1 MGYLNSAYGLK
12 PTLVVTHH
20 ASLATDMVDGQV
32 WICPDLGCKYQ
43 LASVEEVHQV
53 IATAAASVMP
63 EKVTSTTAP
72 ASGVD
77 LVTTAI
83 DLNGVAAQTVT
94 TKTLTT
100 TYADLLFNPGDRI
113 VLDYSGDP
121 TGCINSVIQFVLVP
135 VEAGL

>member
-20 ASLATDMVDGQV
+20 ASLATDMVDGQA

-72 ASGVD
+72 GSGVD
-77 LVTTAI
+77 LVSAAI

-94 TKTLTT
+94 ASTLTT